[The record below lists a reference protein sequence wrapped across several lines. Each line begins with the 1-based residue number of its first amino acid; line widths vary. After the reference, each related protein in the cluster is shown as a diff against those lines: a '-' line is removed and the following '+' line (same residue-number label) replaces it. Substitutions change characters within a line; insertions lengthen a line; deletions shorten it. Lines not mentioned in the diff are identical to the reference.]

1 MSINIVNYSE
11 KAIAVFGDTKP
22 LKDHFSALGGKY
34 NPSLK
39 KDDEKVPGW
48 VFPVGKKDDVKKV
61 ITSYIQGNLGEPE
74 KKVKSSYSSS
84 AEKTTNDFT
93 FDKQMY
99 LSLVSRVE
107 KLEAELE
114 LSRKLIDKLTSS
126 RKEYDDDV
134 KVKKVSASLKFKDD
148 EDELYDEEP
157 KEIKSLFKVKSK

>member
-1 MSINIVNYSE
+1 
-11 KAIAVFGDTKP
+11 
-22 LKDHFSALGGKY
+22 
-34 NPSLK
+34 
-39 KDDEKVPGW
+39 
-48 VFPVGKKDDVKKV
+48 
-61 ITSYIQGNLGEPE
+61 
-74 KKVKSSYSSS
+74 
-84 AEKTTNDFT
+84 
-93 FDKQMY
+93 MY

-107 KLEAELE
+107 RLEAELE